1 MRSVLRLAVAVLLLL
16 CMAGAAEAATYNIT
30 VYVKDMSAQP
40 LLNST
45 VTLDSTQQTA
55 TDGSTTFSSIP
66 EGNHGVLCEASG
78 YQPANFVIDLTS
90 DLDLTTYL
98 SNASRGGHLTTIQ
111 FFNGLV
117 AADSVLVEVFYDDT
131 MISSAY
137 AGGDGRVAFWLES
150 SKLYTIRA
158 NQSCNYTLMPAYNKY
173 AWQLC
178 DQAGY
183 VWTNE
188 SVNTNLTNYTTDY
201 SDEPWSLQNL
211 TGDWLETE
219 QGLGPLGQG
228 ILSSIVVWIVMGF
241 GVLSNAVIG
250 VGVLVVMAILGI
262 VSWIIVLFC
271 GMTVVSLYILR
282 GGIG

>member
-1 MRSVLRLAVAVLLLL
+1 MRSVLCLAVAVLLLL
-16 CMAGAAEAATYNIT
+16 CMAGAAEAATYDVT
-30 VYVKDMSAQP
+30 VHVKDMSAQP
-40 LLNST
+40 ILNST
-45 VTLDSTQQTA
+45 VTLGTPQTA
-55 TDGSTTFSSIP
+55 TNGSTTFYAVL
-66 EGNHGVLCEASG
+66 EGYHNVYCEASG
-78 YQPANFVIDLTS
+78 YQPAYFVINLTS
-90 DLDLTTYL
+90 NLDLTTYL
-98 SNASRGGHLTTIQ
+98 SNSSAGGHFTTIQ

-117 AADSVLVEVFYDDT
+117 AADDILVEVFYNDSI
-131 MISSAY
+131 ISSAY
-137 AGGDGRVAFWLES
+137 TGGDGRVAFWLES
-150 SKLYTIRA
+150 NRLYTICA
-158 NQSCNYTLMPAYNKY
+158 NQSCNYTLTPAYNKY

-201 SDEPWSLQNL
+201 SEEPWSLQNI
-211 TGDWLETE
+211 TGEWLETD

-228 ILSSIVVWIVMGF
+228 ILSSIIVWIVMGF

-271 GMTVVSLYILR
+271 AMTVIAVYILR

>member
-16 CMAGAAEAATYNIT
+16 CMAGAAEAATYNVT

-40 LLNST
+40 ILNST
-45 VTLDSTQQTA
+45 VTLGTEQTA
-55 TDGSTTFSSIP
+55 TDGSTIFYDIL
-66 EGNHGVLCEASG
+66 EGYHNVYCEASG
-78 YQPANFVIDLTS
+78 YQSASFVINLTS

-98 SNASRGGHLTTIQ
+98 SNESAGGHLTTIQ

-117 AADSVLVEVFYDDT
+117 AADDILVEVFYDSVT
-131 MISSAY
+131 ISSAY
-137 AGGDGRVAFWLES
+137 TGGDGRVAFWLES
-150 SKLYTIRA
+150 NRLYTIRA
-158 NQSCNYTLMPAYNKY
+158 NQSCNYSLMPAYNKY

-188 SVNTNLTNYTTDY
+188 SVNTTLTNYTTDY

-211 TGDWLETE
+211 TGEWLETE
-219 QGLGPLGQG
+219 LGLEPLGQG
-228 ILSSIVVWIVMGF
+228 ILSSIVVWVVMGF

-250 VGVLVVMAILGI
+250 VGVLAVLAILGI

-271 GMTVVSLYILR
+271 GMTIVALYILR